1 MTDIIVT
8 KKIKHIH
15 PVVDNIVKNLAEID
29 KIQFIKLSPDFL
41 QASNKR
47 HEGGIKNPITKPGHP
62 TAVGVSLILDV
73 DHKDIQFFEMT
84 SAIKGYGEK
93 MVDAVMKELPEEW
106 SGVIVMDWSGGFWDK
121 MKKKHRNLV
130 IL

>member
-1 MTDIIVT
+1 
-8 KKIKHIH
+8 
-15 PVVDNIVKNLAEID
+15 
-29 KIQFIKLSPDFL
+29 
-41 QASNKR
+41 
-47 HEGGIKNPITKPGHP
+47 
-62 TAVGVSLILDV
+62 
-73 DHKDIQFFEMT
+73 MT

>member
-8 KKIKHIH
+8 KKIKHIQ

-29 KIQFIKLSPDFL
+29 EIQFIRLSPDFL

-47 HEGGIKNPITKPGHP
+47 DDRGIKNPITKPGHP
-62 TAVGVSLILDV
+62 TAVGVSLILDI
-73 DHKDIQFFEMT
+73 DYKDIHFFEMT

-93 MVDAVMKELPEEW
+93 MVNAVMKDLPEGW